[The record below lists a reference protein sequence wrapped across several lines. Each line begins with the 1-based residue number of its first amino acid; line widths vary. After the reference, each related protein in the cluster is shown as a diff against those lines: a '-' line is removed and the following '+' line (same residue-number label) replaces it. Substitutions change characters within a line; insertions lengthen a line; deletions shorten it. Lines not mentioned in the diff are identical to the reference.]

1 MPTATLHAAQPLG
14 TPCAIPQSA
23 PSAAH
28 EAARYAV
35 LRRIG
40 SAIRHQIAGALQPVS
55 MLASL
60 LERRMQ
66 SETPN
71 LDALRKNTTEISGLS
86 RSASSECV
94 ALMGWIAPHEGE
106 VVTVSEGVEDCLH
119 LLTTELAFR
128 GFSVVNASAG
138 QDALVGRLV
147 LRTMLPASLLALT
160 DGAAQAA
167 QVHVSAHASQDKVTV
182 SLALVSAERGEPS
195 GHIKGYRPLT
205 WQDVEALASDE
216 GVAVL
221 STPQG
226 TDLVFDRQQPAAGSS
241 AAGVRWG

>member
-1 MPTATLHAAQPLG
+1 MPIATLHAAQPLG
-14 TPCAIPQSA
+14 TPCAIPESA

-66 SETPN
+66 AEAPN
-71 LDALRKNTTEISGLS
+71 LDVLRKNATEISGLS

-94 ALMGWIAPHEGE
+94 ALMGWIAPQEGE
-106 VVTVSEGVEDCLH
+106 LVTVSEGVEDCLH
-119 LLTTELAFR
+119 LLTTELSFR

-167 QVHVSAHASQDKVTV
+167 QVHVSAQSSQDKVTV
-182 SLALVSAERGEPS
+182 SLALVSLEHGEPS
-195 GHIKGYRPLT
+195 GHTKGYRPLT
-205 WQDVEALASDE
+205 WRDVEALASDE

-221 STPQG
+221 STAHG
-226 TDLVFDRQQPAAGSS
+226 ADLVFDRQQPAAGNS